1 MEKRESFSKKLWSLV
16 FPIAFQNLMTSLVSA
31 SDAIMLGMLN
41 QDSLSAISLATQ
53 VQFVLN
59 LFYAALTIGATVLAA
74 QYWGKKDEEAVER
87 VLAIT
92 LKASMLVSIVFFLSA
107 FCVPGLLMRIFTNE
121 AILIEKGIPYLRIV
135 SWSYLFMGISQIYLC
150 IMKNSGRTAKSTLY
164 GSVALGLNIVL
175 NSVLIFGLFGF
186 PKLEIEGAAA
196 ATVISRLV
204 ELALVI
210 WENRKRNVVRIR
222 LGLLLQGGD
231 YLKKDF
237 VKYTSPVLA
246 NELVWGCGIT
256 MVSVIMGHLGNDA
269 VAANSIASIVKNI
282 ISCVCLGIGAG
293 SSIIIGNELGKGNL
307 EKAKEY
313 GGKLCRTALA
323 AGVVSGL
330 FLLLCSPLI
339 QRFSG
344 NLTKQAQE
352 YLQMMLYI
360 CSYYLIGKAVNA
372 TVVGGIFCAGG
383 DTRFGFLCD
392 AVTMW
397 AVIIPIGLIA
407 AFVLDLPVLWVYF
420 LLNLDE
426 FIKLPAVYCH
436 YKKYKW
442 VKNLTVSNDID

>member
-1 MEKRESFSKKLWSLV
+1 MVIRFPDCIPEPYDVAGQCFRCDNAGNAESGF
-16 FPIAFQNLMTSLVSA
+16 AVSNIPG
-31 SDAIMLGMLN
+31 DAGAVCTEPFLCGVDHRGYGAGSAVLGE
-41 QDSLSAISLATQ
+41 
-53 VQFVLN
+53 
-59 LFYAALTIGATVLAA
+59 
-74 QYWGKKDEEAVER
+74 KDEEAVER

-92 LKASMLVSIVFFLSA
+92 LKASMLVSFVFFLSA

-121 AILIEKGIPYLRIV
+121 IILIEKGIPYLRIV
-135 SWSYLFMGISQIYLC
+135 SWSYLFMGVSQIYLC
-150 IMKNSGRTAKSTLY
+150 IMKNSGRTARSTLY
-164 GSVALGLNIVL
+164 GSVALGLNIIL

-186 PKLEIEGAAA
+186 PKLEIEGTAA
-196 ATVISRLV
+196 ATVISRLL

-222 LGLLLQGGD
+222 PGLLLQGGD
-231 YLKKDF
+231 DLKKDF

-307 EKAKEY
+307 EQAKEY

-323 AGVVSGL
+323 AGVLSGL
-330 FLLLCSPLI
+330 FLLLSSPFIL
-339 QRFSG
+339 RFSG

-352 YLQMMLYI
+352 YLQVMLYI
-360 CSYYLIGKAVNA
+360 CSYYLIGKAMNA

-383 DTRFGFLCD
+383 DTGFGFLCD
-392 AVTMW
+392 TVTMW
-397 AVIIPIGLIA
+397 VIIVPMGLIA

-426 FIKLPAVYCH
+426 FVKLPVVYCH

-442 VKNLTVSNDID
+442 VKNLTEKRAAV